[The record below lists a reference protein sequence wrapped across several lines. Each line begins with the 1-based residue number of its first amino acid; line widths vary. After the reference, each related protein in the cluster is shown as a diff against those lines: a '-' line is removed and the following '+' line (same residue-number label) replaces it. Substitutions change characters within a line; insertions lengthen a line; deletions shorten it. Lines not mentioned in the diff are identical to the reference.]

1 MIPTV
6 IYDSDCRLCETSR
19 QWIERRARKG
29 RSPVA
34 LRFLHFEEPEAVRL
48 QPDLDAIGC
57 LNAFRFLD
65 EEGRAS
71 IGAAAAVQIM
81 RRLPGGRPVAWFMA
95 LPGVWPLTVW
105 SYGRVAANRYRWFGK
120 TKRSR

>member
-1 MIPTV
+1 MIPIV
-6 IYDSDCRLCETSR
+6 IYDADCRLCETSR
-19 QWIERRARKG
+19 RWSERWARKG

-34 LRFLHFEEPEAVRL
+34 LRFLHFEEPDAVRL

-81 RRLPGGRPVAWFMA
+81 RRLPGGRPLAWLIA
-95 LPGVWPLTVW
+95 LPGVWKLTVW
-105 SYGRVAANRYRWFGK
+105 SYQWIAAHRYRLFGR
-120 TKRSR
+120 TTR